1 MATESSHWPDLES
14 EIKSGIF
21 PEKNCIAHPMLSLV
35 RFKSENKS
43 GVFPEKMQWQP
54 TTLIGQI

>member
-1 MATESSHWPDLES
+1 MAIQSSHWPDLETES
-14 EIKSGIF
+14 KSGIF
-21 PEKNCIAHPMLSLV
+21 PENCNAHPMLSLV